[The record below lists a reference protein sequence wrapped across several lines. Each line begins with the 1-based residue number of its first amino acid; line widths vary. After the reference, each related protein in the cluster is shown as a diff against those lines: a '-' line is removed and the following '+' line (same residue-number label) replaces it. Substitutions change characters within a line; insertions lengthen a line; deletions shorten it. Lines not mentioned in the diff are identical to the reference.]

1 MSRCLDYNDF
11 AALLDGSLSS
21 RERQGAL
28 SHLGRCLDC
37 RAIAMDLGCEVPPAA
52 AFPESAPRGLGRA
65 LVETAV
71 AAAEE
76 SVLASPAEAEP
87 LLGRML
93 GGYRIKGEIGRG
105 GMGCVYEVV
114 HERMGQRAAL
124 KVLSQ
129 RHAKDADFIRRFRSE
144 ARAASTV
151 RHPGLVTIFNHG
163 QFPDGTPYILM
174 EYLEGT
180 SLRTRIEERRLVV
193 AEVLRIGRQVACAL
207 CSVHQHGIV
216 HRDLK
221 PDNILIVPD
230 ADLPSGE
237 RTKVV
242 DFGIAKLD
250 PELASWTSSGEAGP
264 QTEPRTFLGT
274 AAYASPEQCRMSR
287 AIDGKS
293 DVYSLGVIL
302 YEALGG
308 ELPFS
313 GTATEVLGLHVSGAP
328 RSLHSLA
335 PRTPR
340 AVANLVHEMLA
351 KSPQQRP
358 SMPQVRDRLEQLLAS
373 VRTEKSRLPLLVSTG
388 VLVLAGSVTLVLH
401 WLGLL

>member
-1 MSRCLDYNDF
+1 MSPCLDYNDF
-11 AALLDGSLSS
+11 AALLDGSLSNS
-21 RERQGAL
+21 ERQEAL
-28 SHLGRCLDC
+28 SHLCLCLDC
-37 RAIAMDLGCEVPPAA
+37 RAVAMDLGCEVSAAGALPEPA
-52 AFPESAPRGLGRA
+52 SKGLSRA
-65 LVETAV
+65 LVDTAV
-71 AAAEE
+71 AADEGP
-76 SVLASPAEAEP
+76 SPLHAEAEP

-93 GGYRIKGEIGRG
+93 GGYRIQCEIGRG
-105 GMGCVYEVV
+105 GMGAVYEVV

-124 KVLSQ
+124 KVLNR
-129 RHAKDADFIRRFRSE
+129 RHANDADFIRRFRSE
-144 ARAASTV
+144 ARAASMV

-180 SLRTRIEERRLVV
+180 SLRTRIEERRLPVSQ
-193 AEVLRIGRQVACAL
+193 VLRIGRQVASAL

-221 PDNILIVPD
+221 PENILIIPD

-250 PELASWTSSGEAGP
+250 SEQTSWMSSSAAGP
-264 QTEPRTFLGT
+264 QTEPRVFLGT

-287 AIDGKS
+287 SIDGKS

-308 ELPFS
+308 DLPFS
-313 GTATEVLGLHVSGAP
+313 GTVTDVLGLHVSGAP
-328 RSLHSLA
+328 PSLHSLA
-335 PRTPR
+335 PQTPR
-340 AVANLVHEMLA
+340 AVASLVHDMLA

-358 SMPQVRDRLEQLLAS
+358 SMPEVRDRLDQLMAS
-373 VRTEKSRLPLLVSTG
+373 VRTEESRSPVRLSTG
-388 VLVLAGSVTLVLH
+388 VLLLGGAVALVLH
-401 WLGLL
+401 LLGIL